1 MLNDARVWQHVVPL
15 LPHDWTIRIANV
27 LTQDSIV
34 GMAQDA
40 WELLDDL
47 DENQPLIIAG
57 FSLGGYVA
65 IEMLANAKRGI
76 QAAALLSTSVLPETE
91 ESRVNREQSMA
102 AMQTNFPKVVEG
114 ILKFSTHE
122 ANEDVIDSLRQMQL
136 AIGCETAI
144 RQTLAIMGRKDYRTQ
159 LATLRFPVALMCGEH
174 DRVTPPELSRHI
186 QACMPHASTTW
197 VATGHMLPVQQ
208 PAAVSECLTSLWES
222 TLSS

>member
-91 ESRVNREQSMA
+91 ESRVNREKSMA

-144 RQTLAIMGRKDYRTQ
+144 RQTLAIMGRKDYRTR

-174 DRVTPPELSRHI
+174 DRITPPELSRHI

-197 VATGHMLPVQQ
+197 VSTGHMLPVQQ

>member
-1 MLNDARVWQHVVPL
+1 MKPALLLIPGMLNDARVWQHVVPL

-91 ESRVNREQSMA
+91 ESRVNREKSMA

-114 ILKFSTHE
+114 I
-122 ANEDVIDSLRQMQL
+122 
-136 AIGCETAI
+136 
-144 RQTLAIMGRKDYRTQ
+144 
-159 LATLRFPVALMCGEH
+159 
-174 DRVTPPELSRHI
+174 
-186 QACMPHASTTW
+186 
-197 VATGHMLPVQQ
+197 
-208 PAAVSECLTSLWES
+208 
-222 TLSS
+222 

>member
-1 MLNDARVWQHVVPL
+1 MKPALLLIPGMLNDARVWQHVVPL

-91 ESRVNREQSMA
+91 ESRVNREKSMA

-144 RQTLAIMGRKDYRTQ
+144 RQTLAIMGRKDYRTR

-174 DRVTPPELSRHI
+174 DRITPPELSRHI
-186 QACMPHASTTW
+186 QACMPHASITW
-197 VATGHMLPVQQ
+197 VATGFGL
-208 PAAVSECLTSLWES
+208 ARRR
-222 TLSS
+222 

>member
-91 ESRVNREQSMA
+91 ESRVNREKSMA

-144 RQTLAIMGRKDYRTQ
+144 RQTLAIMGRKDYRTR

-197 VATGHMLPVQQ
+197 VSTGHMLPVQQ